1 MLGFVVFIIGTSLIL
16 TGGIAVAKLVD
27 QTMRDKARKTYR
39 IAFPSDLD
47 PDRVTAWLRTLSGTL
62 RTSGATRMFQ
72 GLPTVVLEVWA
83 TNQGIT
89 HRLKVPWQYEPM
101 IRPKLESLVP
111 GVRMIL
117 EEEHPVRVWV
127 HAVEAGL
134 KASSRQLR
142 IPNASDLSTNILSN
156 FGTLGDGE
164 TLMMQWVISPAVP
177 EHKPV
182 HKQAETRELSIATLF
197 HGVQATKDEVDD
209 RRGKLDEPN
218 MLAVLRVAAVAS
230 TPIRA
235 QFMVRGVMASL
246 DSSRGPSTRFYRRMT
261 TKSGLQQHIDM
272 ARAPLQFAV
281 QLSVSELT
289 AVLGWPLGNPMVPG
303 LPSGVSRYLPSPASV
318 PTKGRVLGQSNY
330 PGRER
335 TVAAPYPETMMHT
348 WIVGASGMG
357 KSNLMAGMAKQD
369 MENDYGLVAIE
380 SKGDLFP
387 RLLDYVPPRRI
398 NDVIVMDLTDTKFP
412 VGFNLLQQG
421 HPSVIAAELTGVF
434 ERFFGTGGRSLWMHE
449 LMKFA
454 IPTLMLDPKSTIM
467 DLPALVSPNADE
479 RAWSDDLIRKVTDPY
494 TSAYWQRATNQGQT
508 RQDLKADPLLS
519 RFHPL
524 TDPAIR
530 NILGQSQST
539 FYMDDVVKNN
549 KILLVNLAG
558 VDKTSASIMGTLIMN
573 CLWNS
578 VQRNRSQKGIHLY
591 LDEFQRFIDIPV
603 DTESMF
609 AEARS
614 MGLGM
619 VLAHQQLTQIK
630 DEGLKQS
637 LFTNAGT
644 KLLFKISSDDAR
656 KLANE
661 MGPGVTDD
669 DLTNMAKREVF
680 ARVMTSEGVSS
691 PFTFTTL
698 DAAKGYG
705 KENQVRYVSRQ
716 QFGRPVAQV
725 QDEMLGRRG
734 AQEPPEREPP
744 PAKPGWGALG

>member
-1 MLGFVVFIIGTSLIL
+1 MTALAMLSIL
-16 TGGIAVAKLVD
+16 TLLTIAGGMAMGKVIEQKMLD
-27 QTMRDKARKTYR
+27 RKRRVYR
-39 IAFPSDLD
+39 FVLPSPLD
-47 PDRVTAWLRTLSGTL
+47 HDHVTGWLWSLGGTL
-62 RTSGATRMFQ
+62 RTRGMGDFFTQPSI
-72 GLPTVVLEVWA
+72 VLEVWA
-83 TNQGIT
+83 TDQGIV
-89 HRLKVPWQYEPM
+89 HRLKIPFQFEQMV
-101 IRPKLESLVP
+101 RPKLEQLVP
-111 GVRMIL
+111 GIRLVR
-117 EEEHPVRVWV
+117 EKEHPVRVWV
-127 HAVEAGL
+127 HAAEFGL
-134 KASSRQLR
+134 KMSSRTLD
-142 IPNASDLSTNILSN
+142 IPNPATMSASILTNFSTITES
-156 FGTLGDGE
+156 E
-164 TLMMQWVISPAVP
+164 TLMMQWVIAPAAP
-177 EHKPV
+177 EHLP
-182 HKQAETRELSIATLF
+182 I
-197 HGVQATKDEVDD
+197 HGAAKTNDMSFTSFFRGPEATKDEVND
-209 RRGKLDEPN
+209 RRAKLSEMN
-218 MLAVLRVAAVAS
+218 MHAVLRVGAVAA
-230 TPIRA
+230 TRVRA
-235 QFMVRGVMASL
+235 QHMVQGVLASL
-246 DSSRGPSTRFYRRMT
+246 DSARGPSTRFKQRMFSTGDVQRRIDHAT
-261 TKSGLQQHIDM
+261 TPFDFPAK
-272 ARAPLQFAV
+272 
-281 QLSVSELT
+281 LSISEL
-289 AVLGWPLGNPMVPG
+289 ASVIGWHYGDLAIPG
-303 LPSGVSRYLPSPASV
+303 MPARVARYLPAPAAV
-318 PTKGRVLGQSNY
+318 PAKGRVLGQSNY

-357 KSNLMAGMAKQD
+357 KTNLMAGMAKQD